1 MPRGRVFGDVP
12 LRVEVYPGEETTEI
26 FIEMVFDALSG
37 RVPEKTGRHSRQQA
51 HACFNAPPAHSSS

>member
-1 MPRGRVFGDVP
+1 MP

-37 RVPEKTGRHSRQQA
+37 RVPQKTGRHSRQQA